1 MEKQAGVDIE
11 NLDAENDCTAS
22 FYFKLLMK
30 KPKKDLYKNKDQAT
44 DGGSQRRESLEAYN
58 PQANQL

>member
-11 NLDAENDCTAS
+11 NQDAENECTAS

-30 KPKKDLYKNKDQAT
+30 KPKKELYKNKDHAT
-44 DGGSQRRESLEAYN
+44 ENSSQRRESMETYI
-58 PQANQL
+58 P